1 MKHFERLF
9 LALIVCLNI
18 NLFADQFDVYDV
30 KGSANAYS
38 ATVTGKVR
46 NNSGRNC
53 SMFTIT
59 YKLYNKSNEVIGNAS
74 AFLSNFSPN
83 QVWSFQAR
91 AFIKGME
98 TYDYDT
104 VNCL

>member
-18 NLFADQFDVYDV
+18 NLFADQFDVYDE
-30 KGSANAYS
+30 KGSANAHS

-46 NNSGRNC
+46 NNSGRSC
-53 SMFTIT
+53 SMITIT
-59 YKLYNKSNEVIGNAS
+59 YKLYNRSHEVIGNAS
-74 AFLSNFSPN
+74 ALLSNFAPN

-91 AFIKGME
+91 AFVKGME
-98 TYDYDT
+98 TYGFDS